1 VAKEKAQ
8 SESSVAVAE
17 PENEKVPLPVLFSV
31 GCMFGR
37 AGIGA
42 ESGSISVKFPDGVL
56 SDFNRGYFIQNTL
69 LVTLSSNPTPPNS
82 RERALP
88 GTEDE
93 FETRTL
99 TVSARRISVGQNDVG
114 VTLTF
119 DKGHVSADFLSLI
132 AARSGSLI
140 VHEVVGAK

>member
-1 VAKEKAQ
+1 MAKKKAKSDVEQ
-8 SESSVAVAE
+8 EQE
-17 PENEKVPLPVLFSV
+17 PKEDQRPVLFSV

-56 SDFNRGYFIQNTL
+56 SDSNRSYFIQNTL
-69 LVTLSSNPTPPNS
+69 LVTLSSDPTPPS
-82 RERALP
+82 GGQQKLP
-88 GTEDE
+88 GMEDSHE
-93 FETRTL
+93 FRTL

-132 AARSGSLI
+132 AARAGSLI
-140 VHEVVGAK
+140 VHEVVGAE